1 MRAQLNMRRGGWPGQ
16 EPAIAVAAAE
26 VSGDLLECLEVA
38 DRRGCHFTP
47 DQAWR
52 LMALRRRWQV
62 DGLNE
67 FTDGAAGP
75 ATPNRCWEFARWL
88 YKHGRLSG

>member
-1 MRAQLNMRRGGWPGQ
+1 VAEEASVAAAPTVDT
-16 EPAIAVAAAE
+16 VAAAE

-38 DRRGCHFTP
+38 SRPGCCFTP

-52 LMALRRRWQV
+52 LVALRRRWQV